1 MTLTDVVNKAREEG
15 RSQLTEAEAKTIVAG
30 AGIAT
35 TMPRLAGSAA
45 EAASLAKEMGFP
57 IVLKIDSP
65 DIVHKSD
72 AGGVKVGI
80 GSEVEVVR
88 AYEVML
94 EDVAGYA
101 PDARINGVTVQ
112 QMAPP
117 GIEVIV
123 GVSQDPQF
131 GPVLMFGL
139 GGVLVEVLQD
149 VSFRVVPVTRW
160 DARRMV
166 RDLKGYP
173 VLRGFR
179 GQPAASLEAL
189 EDLLLKVSRLVEENP
204 EIEELDLNPV
214 FAYPDGAL
222 AVDARISL
230 RA

>member
-1 MTLTDVVNKAREEG
+1 M
-15 RSQLTEAEAKTIVAG
+15 
-30 AGIAT
+30 
-35 TMPRLAGSAA
+35 
-45 EAASLAKEMGFP
+45 AKEIGFP
-57 IVLKIDSP
+57 VVLKIDSH

-72 AGGVKVGI
+72 AGGVRIGI
-80 GSEVEVVR
+80 GSEAEVKQ
-88 AYEVML
+88 AYEEMMEGVTRS
-94 EDVAGYA
+94 A
-101 PDARINGVTVQ
+101 PDAKINGITVQ

-123 GVSQDPQF
+123 GVSRDLQF

-149 VSFRVVPVTRW
+149 VSFRVVPITRW
-160 DARRMV
+160 DAHQMM

-173 VLRGFR
+173 VLCGFR

-189 EDLLLKVSRLVEENP
+189 EGLLIKVSRLVDENP

-214 FAYPDGAL
+214 FAYPDGAV

-230 RA
+230 GEPVRASSESADQ